1 MVALFSLKINLMKKL
16 RWQLLIIFLTGLVVG
31 ILLINEKPEAS
42 SSVDVPEP
50 QQGGV
55 YSEALVGKFQR
66 LNPVL
71 DYYNSAD
78 RELNRLLFSRMITFE
93 ERGIPK
99 LELVETYGISQDGTI
114 YNITLRPDVKWHDGK
129 ALTTNDILFT
139 INMIRDGEGVVPDDI
154 RSFWTEVD
162 VKTLSET
169 TIQFRL
175 QEPFAPFLDYLSFG
189 ILPEHLLGDLS
200 FEQMI
205 DSGFNLQPVGSGPY
219 SFEGLITE
227 NNQIKGV
234 ILRANQNYFEE
245 PPLIEQMVFRYYDNS
260 SDALKA
266 FQDGLVLGIS
276 KVDPT
281 ILREVLTN
289 PDLALYTAREPRLTL
304 IFFNLKNQEVP
315 FFQDVNIRKAL
326 LSGLNRQKMVDKI
339 FNSQAIIADGP
350 ILPGTWAY
358 YDGIKSVE
366 FDPTIATQLIKDA
379 GYVLGGENSTI
390 RTKDGV
396 EFRFELLYPDDDTH
410 RQMAEMIQ
418 QNWEALG
425 TSVNIRGL
433 SYSELIN
440 SYLNP
445 RSYQAALIDLDL
457 SWTPDPDPYPFWDQ
471 VQATGGQNYSQWD
484 NFVASDYLEQ
494 SRITTNLIDRSLF
507 YRNFQVVFEEE
518 LPALPILYPVYNF
531 AISTQIRGVSVGPMF
546 DTSDRFLT
554 VKNWFITGPRPEN
567 ITTPSLENSSG
578 GG

>member
-1 MVALFSLKINLMKKL
+1 MKKL

-276 KVDPT
+276 KVEPT

-425 TSVNIRGL
+425 TSVNIRGV

-518 LPALPILYPVYNF
+518 LPALPLLYPVYNF

>member
-1 MVALFSLKINLMKKL
+1 MKKL

-31 ILLINEKPEAS
+31 ILLINEKPDAS
-42 SSVDVPEP
+42 STVDVPEP

-55 YSEALVGKFQR
+55 YTEALVGKFQR

-71 DYYNSAD
+71 DYYNAVD
-78 RELNRLLFSRMITFE
+78 RELNRLIFSRMITFE

-129 ALTTNDILFT
+129 QLTTNDILFT

-175 QEPFAPFLDYLSFG
+175 EEPFAPFLDYLSFG
-189 ILPEHLLGDLS
+189 ILPEHLLGNLS

-219 SFEGLITE
+219 AFEGLITE

-234 ILRANQNYFEE
+234 ILRANQEYFED

-266 FQDGLVLGIS
+266 FQDGMVLGIN
-276 KVDPT
+276 KVDSS
-281 ILREVLTN
+281 ILGEVLID

-315 FFQDVNIRKAL
+315 FFQDINVRKAL
-326 LSGLNRQKMVDKI
+326 LSALNRQKMVDKI

-366 FDPTIATQLIKDA
+366 FDQNMATQLIKDA
-379 GYVLGGENSTI
+379 GYVLGGENTTI
-390 RTKDGV
+390 RAKDGV
-396 EFRFELLYPDDDTH
+396 EFRFELLYPDDETH
-410 RQMAEMIQ
+410 RQIAEMIQ
-418 QNWEALG
+418 QNWEALNIA
-425 TSVNIRGL
+425 VNIRGV
-433 SYSELIN
+433 SYSELID

-494 SRITTNLIDRSLF
+494 ARITTNLIDRSLF
-507 YRNFQVVFEEE
+507 YRNFQVIFEEE
-518 LPALPILYPVYNF
+518 LPALPLFYPVYNF
-531 AISTQIRGVSVGPMF
+531 AISTQIQGVTVGPMF
-546 DTSDRFLT
+546 DTSDRFQT
-554 VKNWFITGPRPEN
+554 VKNWYIIGPKPET
-567 ITTPSLENSSG
+567 ITTPSLESSSG
-578 GG
+578 DE

>member
-1 MVALFSLKINLMKKL
+1 MKKL

-31 ILLINEKPEAS
+31 ILLINEKPDAS

-129 ALTTNDILFT
+129 PLTTNDILFT

-154 RSFWTEVD
+154 RSFWIEVD

-175 QEPFAPFLDYLSFG
+175 EEPFAPFLDYLSFG
-189 ILPEHLLGDLS
+189 ILPEHLLSDLS

-205 DSGFNLQPVGSGPY
+205 SSGFNLQPIGSGPY
-219 SFEGLITE
+219 AFEGLITE
-227 NNQIKGV
+227 NNQIEGV
-234 ILRANQNYFEE
+234 ILRANQDYFEE
-245 PPLIEQMVFRYYDNS
+245 PPLIEQMVFRYYENS

-266 FQDGLVLGIS
+266 FQDGMVQGIS
-276 KVDPT
+276 KVDPS
-281 ILREVLTN
+281 ILGEVLID

-350 ILPGTWAY
+350 ILPGTWAF
-358 YDGIKSVE
+358 YDGIKSVA
-366 FDPTIATQLIKDA
+366 FDPNMATQLIKDA
-379 GYVLGGENSTI
+379 GYVLGGENSTV
-390 RTKDGV
+390 RAKDGV
-396 EFRFELLYPDDDTH
+396 EFRFELLYPDDETH
-410 RQMAEMIQ
+410 RQMAELIQ
-418 QNWEALG
+418 QNWEALSI
-425 TSVNIRGL
+425 SVNIRGV

-494 SRITTNLIDRSLF
+494 ARITTNLIDRSLF
-507 YRNFQVVFEEE
+507 YRNFQVVFEED
-518 LPALPILYPVYNF
+518 LPALPLFYPVYNF
-531 AISTQIRGVSVGPMF
+531 AISTQVQGVTVGPMF

-554 VKNWFITGPRPEN
+554 VKNWYIIGPRPET
-567 ITTPSLENSSG
+567 ITTPSIENSSG
-578 GG
+578 DE

>member
-1 MVALFSLKINLMKKL
+1 MKKL

-31 ILLINEKPEAS
+31 ILLINEKPDTSA
-42 SSVDVPEP
+42 SVDVPEP

-71 DYYNSAD
+71 DYYNAAD

-129 ALTTNDILFT
+129 PLTTNDILFT
-139 INMIRDGEGVVPDDI
+139 INMIRDGEGVVPEDI
-154 RSFWTEVD
+154 RAFWTEVD
-162 VKTLSET
+162 VKTLSDT

-175 QEPFAPFLDYLSFG
+175 EEPFAPFLDYLSFG
-189 ILPEHLLGDLS
+189 ILPEHLLGTLS

-219 SFEGLITE
+219 AFEGLITE

-234 ILRANQNYFEE
+234 VLRANQDYFDE
-245 PPLIEQMVFRYYDNS
+245 PPLIEQMVFQYYDNS
-260 SDALKA
+260 SEALKA

-276 KVDPT
+276 KVEAS
-281 ILREVLTN
+281 ILGEVLID

-304 IFFNLKNQEVP
+304 VFFNLKNQEVP
-315 FFQDVNIRKAL
+315 FFQDINVRKAL

-358 YDGIKSVE
+358 YDGIKSVAY
-366 FDPTIATQLIKDA
+366 DPNLATQLIKDA
-379 GYVLGGENSTI
+379 GYVLGGENSTV
-390 RTKDGV
+390 RAKDGM
-396 EFRFELLYPDDDTH
+396 EFRFELLYPDDETH
-410 RQMAEMIQ
+410 RQIAEMIQ
-418 QNWEALG
+418 QNWESLSIA
-425 TSVNIRGL
+425 VNIRGV

-494 SRITTNLIDRSLF
+494 ARITTNLIDRSLF

-518 LPALPILYPVYNF
+518 LPALPLYYPVYNF
-531 AISTQIRGVSVGPMF
+531 AISKQIQGVTVGPMF
-546 DTSDRFLT
+546 DSSDRFLT
-554 VKNWFITGPRPEN
+554 VKNWYIIGPRPEN
-567 ITTPSLENSSG
+567 LTTPSLENSNG
-578 GG
+578 DE

>member
-1 MVALFSLKINLMKKL
+1 MKKL

-31 ILLINEKPEAS
+31 ILLINEKPDAS

-50 QQGGV
+50 QKGGV

-71 DYYNSAD
+71 DYYNTAD

-129 ALTTNDILFT
+129 PLTTNDILFT

-175 QEPFAPFLDYLSFG
+175 EEPFAPFLDYLSFG
-189 ILPEHLLGDLS
+189 ILPEHLLGNLS

-219 SFEGLITE
+219 AFEGLITE
-227 NNQIKGV
+227 NNQINGV
-234 ILRANQNYFEE
+234 ILRANQDYFEG
-245 PPLIEQMVFRYYDNS
+245 PPLIEQMVFRYFDNS
-260 SDALKA
+260 LDALKA
-266 FQDGLVLGIS
+266 FQDRMVLGIS
-276 KVDPT
+276 KVDLA
-281 ILREVLTN
+281 ILGEVLID
-289 PDLALYTAREPRLTL
+289 PELALYTAREPRLTL

-315 FFQDVNIRKAL
+315 FFQDVTIRKAL

-339 FNSQAIIADGP
+339 FTSQAIIADGP
-350 ILPGTWAY
+350 ILPGSWAF

-366 FDPTIATQLIKDA
+366 FDPNIATQLIKDA
-379 GYVLGGENSTI
+379 GYVLGGENSTV
-390 RTKDGV
+390 RAKDGV
-396 EFRFELLYPDDDTH
+396 EFRFELLYPDDETH

-418 QNWEALG
+418 QNWEALNI
-425 TSVNIRGL
+425 SVNIRGVP
-433 SYSELIN
+433 YSELIN
-440 SYLNP
+440 AYLNP

-494 SRITTNLIDRSLF
+494 ARITTNLIDRSLF

-518 LPALPILYPVYNF
+518 LPALPLFYPVYNF
-531 AISTQIRGVSVGPMF
+531 AISKQIQGVSVGPMF

-554 VKNWFITGPRPEN
+554 VKNWYNIGPRPET
-567 ITTPSLENSSG
+567 ITTPSLESSSG
-578 GG
+578 DE

>member
-1 MVALFSLKINLMKKL
+1 MKKL

-31 ILLINEKPEAS
+31 ILLINEKPDAS
-42 SSVDVPEP
+42 SSVIVPEP

-55 YSEALVGKFQR
+55 YTEALIGKFQR

-78 RELNRLLFSRMITFE
+78 REINRLLFSRMITFE

-129 ALTTNDILFT
+129 PLTTNDILFT
-139 INMIRDGEGVVPDDI
+139 INMFKDGEGVVPEDI
-154 RSFWTEVD
+154 RSFWTAID

-175 QEPFAPFLDYLSFG
+175 EEPFAPFLDYLSFG

-200 FEQMI
+200 FDQMI
-205 DSGFNLQPVGSGPY
+205 NSGFNLQPVGSGPY
-219 SFEGLITE
+219 EFEGLITE
-227 NNQIKGV
+227 DNQIKGI
-234 ILRANQNYFEE
+234 ILKSNEDYFEK
-245 PPLIEQMVFRYYDNS
+245 PPLIEQMVFRYYENS
-260 SDALKA
+260 ADALKA

-276 KVDPT
+276 KVNSS
-281 ILREVLTN
+281 ILEDVLVD
-289 PDLALYTAREPRLTL
+289 PDLSLFTAREPRLTL

-315 FFQDVNIRKAL
+315 FFQDINIRKAL
-326 LSGLNRQKMVDKI
+326 FSGLNRQKMIDKI
-339 FNSQAIIADGP
+339 FSSQAIIADGP

-358 YDGIKSVE
+358 YDGIKPVE
-366 FDPTIATQLIKDA
+366 FDPNLAIQFIKEA

-390 RTKDGV
+390 RAKDGV
-396 EFRFELLYPDDDTH
+396 EFRFELLYPDDEVH
-410 RQMAEMIQ
+410 RQIAELIQ
-418 QNWEALG
+418 QNWEALDI
-425 TSVNIRGL
+425 SVNIRGV

-494 SRITTNLIDRSLF
+494 ARVTTNLIDRSLF

-518 LPALPILYPVYNF
+518 LPALPLFYPVYNF
-531 AISTQIRGVSVGPMF
+531 ALSTQIQGVTVGPLF
-546 DTSDRFLT
+546 DTSDRFIS
-554 VKNWFITGPRPEN
+554 VKDWYLLGPKPGN
-567 ITTPSLENSSG
+567 IATPSLESSQEDE
-578 GG
+578 

>member
-1 MVALFSLKINLMKKL
+1 MVALFSLKTNLMKKL

-31 ILLINEKPEAS
+31 ILLINEKPDAS
-42 SSVDVPEP
+42 SPVDVPEP

-55 YSEALVGKFQR
+55 YTEALVGRFQR

-71 DYYNSAD
+71 DYYNAAD
-78 RELNRLLFSRMITFE
+78 RELNRLIFSRMITFE

-114 YNITLRPDVKWHDGK
+114 YNITLHPDVKWHDGK
-129 ALTTNDILFT
+129 PLTTNDILFT
-139 INMIRDGEGVVPDDI
+139 INMIRGGEGVVPDDI

-175 QEPFAPFLDYLSFG
+175 EEPFAPFLDYLSFG
-189 ILPEHLLGDLS
+189 ILPEHLLGNLS
-200 FEQMI
+200 FDQMI

-219 SFEGLITE
+219 AFEGLITE

-234 ILRANQNYFEE
+234 ILRANQEYFEG
-245 PPLIEQMVFRYYDNS
+245 PPLIEQMVFRYFDDS
-260 SDALKA
+260 TEALKA
-266 FQDGLVLGIS
+266 FQDGMVLGIN
-276 KVDPT
+276 KVDSS
-281 ILREVLTN
+281 ILGEVLID

-304 IFFNLKNQEVP
+304 IFLNLKNQEVP
-315 FFQDVNIRKAL
+315 FFQDVNVRKAL
-326 LSGLNRQKMVDKI
+326 LSALNRQKMVDKI
-339 FNSQAIIADGP
+339 FDSQAIIADGP

-358 YDGIKSVE
+358 YDGIKSVD
-366 FDPTIATQLIKDA
+366 FDPNMATQLIKDA

-390 RTKDGV
+390 RAKEEV
-396 EFRFELLYPDDDTH
+396 EFRFELLYPDNDTH
-410 RQMAEMIQ
+410 RQLAEMIQ
-418 QNWEALG
+418 QNWEALNI
-425 TSVNIRGL
+425 SVNIRGVT
-433 SYSELIN
+433 YSELIN

-494 SRITTNLIDRSLF
+494 ARITTNLIDRSLF
-507 YRNFQVVFEEE
+507 YRNFQVIFEEE
-518 LPALPILYPVYNF
+518 LPALPLFYPVYNF
-531 AISTQIRGVSVGPMF
+531 AISTQIQGVTVGPMF
-546 DTSDRFLT
+546 DTSDRFQT
-554 VKNWFITGPRPEN
+554 VKNWYIIGPKPET
-567 ITTPSLENSSG
+567 ITTPSLESSNG
-578 GG
+578 EE

>member
-1 MVALFSLKINLMKKL
+1 
-16 RWQLLIIFLTGLVVG
+16 
-31 ILLINEKPEAS
+31 
-42 SSVDVPEP
+42 
-50 QQGGV
+50 
-55 YSEALVGKFQR
+55 
-66 LNPVL
+66 
-71 DYYNSAD
+71 
-78 RELNRLLFSRMITFE
+78 MITFE

-129 ALTTNDILFT
+129 TLTTNDILFT

-175 QEPFAPFLDYLSFG
+175 EEPFAPFLDYLSFG
-189 ILPEHLLGDLS
+189 ILPEHLLGNLS

-219 SFEGLITE
+219 AFEGLITE

-234 ILRANQNYFEE
+234 ILRANQEYFED

-266 FQDGLVLGIS
+266 FQDGMVLGIN
-276 KVDPT
+276 KVDSS
-281 ILREVLTN
+281 ILGEVLID

-315 FFQDVNIRKAL
+315 FFQDINVRKAL
-326 LSGLNRQKMVDKI
+326 LSALNRQKMVDKI
-339 FNSQAIIADGP
+339 FNSQAVIADGP

-366 FDPTIATQLIKDA
+366 FDQNMATQLIKDA
-379 GYVLGGENSTI
+379 GYVLGGDNTTI
-390 RTKDGV
+390 RAKDGV
-396 EFRFELLYPDDDTH
+396 EFRFELLYPDDETH
-410 RQMAEMIQ
+410 RQIAEMIQ
-418 QNWEALG
+418 QNWEALNIA
-425 TSVNIRGL
+425 VNIRGV
-433 SYSELIN
+433 SYSELID

-494 SRITTNLIDRSLF
+494 ARITTNLIDRSLF
-507 YRNFQVVFEEE
+507 YRNFQVIFEEE
-518 LPALPILYPVYNF
+518 LPALPLFYPVYNF
-531 AISTQIRGVSVGPMF
+531 AISTQIQGVTVGPMF
-546 DTSDRFLT
+546 DTSDRFQT
-554 VKNWFITGPRPEN
+554 VKNWYIIGPKPET
-567 ITTPSLENSSG
+567 ITTPSLESSSG
-578 GG
+578 DE

>member
-1 MVALFSLKINLMKKL
+1 MVALFSLTTNLMKKL

-31 ILLINEKPEAS
+31 ILLINEKPDAS
-42 SSVDVPEP
+42 STVDVPEP

-55 YSEALVGKFQR
+55 YTEALVGKFQR

-71 DYYNSAD
+71 DYYNAAD

-129 ALTTNDILFT
+129 TLTTNDILFT

-175 QEPFAPFLDYLSFG
+175 EEPFAPFLDYLSFG
-189 ILPEHLLGDLS
+189 ILPEHLLGNLS

-205 DSGFNLQPVGSGPY
+205 DSGFNFQPVGSGPY
-219 SFEGLITE
+219 AFDALITE

-234 ILRANQNYFEE
+234 ILRSNKDYFEN

-276 KVDPT
+276 KVDSS
-281 ILREVLTN
+281 ILGETLIDPN
-289 PDLALYTAREPRLTL
+289 LALYTAREPRLTL

-315 FFQDVNIRKAL
+315 FFQDVNVRKAL

-358 YDGIKSVE
+358 YDGIKSVAY
-366 FDPTIATQLIKDA
+366 DPNLATQLIKDA
-379 GYVLGGENSTI
+379 GYVLGGENTTI
-390 RTKDGV
+390 RAKEGV
-396 EFRFELLYPDDDTH
+396 EFRFELLYPDNETH
-410 RQMAEMIQ
+410 RQLAEMIQ
-418 QNWEALG
+418 QNWEALNI
-425 TSVNIRGL
+425 SVNIRGV

-440 SYLNP
+440 SHLNP
-445 RSYQAALIDLDL
+445 RSYQAVLVDLDL

-494 SRITTNLIDRSLF
+494 ARITTNLIDRSLF

-518 LPALPILYPVYNF
+518 LPALPLFYPVYNF
-531 AISTQIRGVSVGPMF
+531 AISKQVQGVTVGPLF
-546 DTSDRFLT
+546 DTSDRFQT
-554 VKNWFITGPRPEN
+554 VKNWYIIGPKPET
-567 ITTPSLENSSG
+567 ITTPSLESSSG
-578 GG
+578 EE

>member
-1 MVALFSLKINLMKKL
+1 MKKL

-31 ILLINEKPEAS
+31 ILLINEKPDAS
-42 SSVDVPEP
+42 SSVIVPEP

-55 YSEALVGKFQR
+55 YTEALIGKFQR

-78 RELNRLLFSRMITFE
+78 REINRLLFSRMITFE

-129 ALTTNDILFT
+129 PLTTNDILFT
-139 INMIRDGEGVVPDDI
+139 INMFKDGEGVVPEDI
-154 RSFWTEVD
+154 RSFWTAID

-175 QEPFAPFLDYLSFG
+175 EEPFAPFLDYLSFG

-200 FEQMI
+200 FDQMI
-205 DSGFNLQPVGSGPY
+205 NSGFNLQPVGSGPY
-219 SFEGLITE
+219 EFEGLITE
-227 NNQIKGV
+227 DNQIKGI
-234 ILRANQNYFEE
+234 ILKSNEDYFEK
-245 PPLIEQMVFRYYDNS
+245 PPLIEQMVFRYYENS
-260 SDALKA
+260 ADALKA

-276 KVDPT
+276 KVDSS
-281 ILREVLTN
+281 ILEDVLVD
-289 PDLALYTAREPRLTL
+289 PDLSLFTAREPRLTL

-315 FFQDVNIRKAL
+315 FFQDINIRKAL
-326 LSGLNRQKMVDKI
+326 FSGLNRQKMIDKI
-339 FNSQAIIADGP
+339 FSSQAIIADGP

-358 YDGIKSVE
+358 YDGIKPVE
-366 FDPTIATQLIKDA
+366 FDPNLAIQFIKEA

-390 RTKDGV
+390 RAKDGV
-396 EFRFELLYPDDDTH
+396 EFRFELLYPDDEVH
-410 RQMAEMIQ
+410 RQIAELIQ
-418 QNWEALG
+418 QNWEALDI
-425 TSVNIRGL
+425 SVNIRGV

-494 SRITTNLIDRSLF
+494 ARVTTNLIDRSLF

-518 LPALPILYPVYNF
+518 LPALPLFYPVYNF
-531 AISTQIRGVSVGPMF
+531 ALSTQIQGVTVGPLF
-546 DTSDRFLT
+546 DTSDRFIS
-554 VKNWFITGPRPEN
+554 VKDWYLLGPKPGN
-567 ITTPSLENSSG
+567 IATPSLESSQEDE
-578 GG
+578 

>member
-1 MVALFSLKINLMKKL
+1 MKKL

-31 ILLINEKPEAS
+31 ILLINEKPDAS
-42 SSVDVPEP
+42 SPVDVPEP

-55 YSEALVGKFQR
+55 YTEALVGRFQR

-71 DYYNSAD
+71 DYYNAAD
-78 RELNRLLFSRMITFE
+78 RELNRLIFSRMISFE

-114 YNITLRPDVKWHDGK
+114 YNITLRQDVKWHDGK
-129 ALTTNDILFT
+129 PLTTNDILFT

-175 QEPFAPFLDYLSFG
+175 EEPFAPFLDYLSFG
-189 ILPEHLLGDLS
+189 ILPEHLLGNLS
-200 FEQMI
+200 FDQMI

-219 SFEGLITE
+219 AFEGLITE

-234 ILRANQNYFEE
+234 ILRANQEYFEG
-245 PPLIEQMVFRYYDNS
+245 PPLIEQMVFRYFDNS
-260 SDALKA
+260 LEALKA
-266 FQDGLVLGIS
+266 FQDGMVLGIN
-276 KVDPT
+276 KVGSS
-281 ILREVLTN
+281 ILGEVLID

-304 IFFNLKNQEVP
+304 IFLNLKNQEVP
-315 FFQDVNIRKAL
+315 FFQDVNVRKAL
-326 LSGLNRQKMVDKI
+326 LSALNRQKMVDKI
-339 FNSQAIIADGP
+339 FDSQAIIADGP

-358 YDGIKSVE
+358 YDGIKSVD
-366 FDPTIATQLIKDA
+366 FDPNMATQLIKDA

-390 RTKDGV
+390 RAKDEL
-396 EFRFELLYPDDDTH
+396 EFRFELLYPDNETH
-410 RQMAEMIQ
+410 RQLAEMIQ
-418 QNWEALG
+418 QNWEALNI
-425 TSVNIRGL
+425 SVNIRGVT
-433 SYSELIN
+433 YSELIN

-445 RSYQAALIDLDL
+445 RSYQAVLIDLDL

-494 SRITTNLIDRSLF
+494 ARITTNLIDRSLF
-507 YRNFQVVFEEE
+507 YRNFQVIFEEE
-518 LPALPILYPVYNF
+518 LPALPLFYPVYNF
-531 AISTQIRGVSVGPMF
+531 AISRQIQGVTVGPMF
-546 DTSDRFLT
+546 DTSDRFQT
-554 VKNWFITGPRPEN
+554 VTDWYIVGPKLET
-567 ITTPSLENSSG
+567 ITTPSQERSTG
-578 GG
+578 DE

>member
-1 MVALFSLKINLMKKL
+1 MMVALFSLKINLMKKL

-31 ILLINEKPEAS
+31 ILLINEKPDPS
-42 SSVDVPEP
+42 SSVVAPEP

-55 YSEALVGKFQR
+55 YSEALIGNFQR

-78 RELNRLLFSRMITFE
+78 RELNRLIFSRMITFE

-129 ALTTNDILFT
+129 PLTTSDILFT

-154 RSFWTEVD
+154 RAFWTAID
-162 VKTLSET
+162 VKSLSDT

-175 QEPFAPFLDYLSFG
+175 EEPFAPFLDYLSFG

-200 FEQMI
+200 FDQMV

-219 SFEGLITE
+219 KFEGLITE

-234 ILRANQNYFEE
+234 ILRANQDYFEK
-245 PPLIEQMVFRYYDNS
+245 PPLMDQMVFRYYDNS
-260 SDALKA
+260 TDALKA

-276 KVDPT
+276 KVDSS
-281 ILREVLTN
+281 ILGEVLTN
-289 PDLALYTAREPRLTL
+289 PDLSLYTAREPRLTL
-304 IFFNLKNQEVP
+304 IFLNLKNQEVP

-326 LSGLNRQKMVDKI
+326 LSGLNRQKMIDKV
-339 FNSQAIIADGP
+339 FFSQAIIADGP

-358 YDGIKSVE
+358 YDGIKPVE
-366 FDPTIATQLIKDA
+366 FDANTATQLIKDA
-379 GYVLGGENSTI
+379 GYVLGGENSTV
-390 RTKDGV
+390 RAKDGL
-396 EFRFELLYPDDDTH
+396 EFRFELLYPDDNTH
-410 RQMAEMIQ
+410 RQLAEMIQ

-425 TSVNIRGL
+425 TSVNIRGV
-433 SYSELIN
+433 SYTELID

-445 RSYQAALIDLDL
+445 RTYQAALIDLDL

-494 SRITTNLIDRSLF
+494 ARITTNLIDRSLF
-507 YRNFQVVFEEE
+507 YRNFQVVFEED
-518 LPALPILYPVYNF
+518 LPALPLFYPVYNF
-531 AISTQIRGVSVGPMF
+531 SLSTQVQGVTVGPLF

-554 VKNWFITGPRPEN
+554 VKNWYILGPKPGN
-567 ITTPSLENSSG
+567 ITTPSPESTSG
-578 GG
+578 E

>member
-1 MVALFSLKINLMKKL
+1 MKKL

-31 ILLINEKPEAS
+31 ILLINEKPDAS
-42 SSVDVPEP
+42 TSVDVPEP

-71 DYYNSAD
+71 DYYNAAD

-129 ALTTNDILFT
+129 TLTTNDILFT

-175 QEPFAPFLDYLSFG
+175 EEPFAPFLDYLSFG
-189 ILPEHLLGDLS
+189 ILPEHVLGNLNFD
-200 FEQMI
+200 QMI
-205 DSGFNLQPVGSGPY
+205 DSEFNLQPIGSGPY
-219 SFEGLITE
+219 AFEGLITE

-234 ILRANQNYFEE
+234 ILRSNKDYFEN

-276 KVDPT
+276 KVDSS
-281 ILREVLTN
+281 ILQETLID

-315 FFQDVNIRKAL
+315 FFQDVNVRKAL

-358 YDGIKSVE
+358 YDGIKSVQY
-366 FDPTIATQLIKDA
+366 DQNLATQLIKDA
-379 GYVLGGENSTI
+379 GYVLGGENTTI
-390 RTKDGV
+390 RAKDGV
-396 EFRFELLYPDDDTH
+396 EFRFELLYPDNETH
-410 RQMAEMIQ
+410 RQLAEMIQ
-418 QNWEALG
+418 QNWEALSI
-425 TSVNIRGL
+425 SVNIRGV

-445 RSYQAALIDLDL
+445 RSYQAALVDLDL

-494 SRITTNLIDRSLF
+494 ARITTNLIDRSLF

-518 LPALPILYPVYNF
+518 LPALPLFYPVYNF
-531 AISTQIRGVSVGPMF
+531 SMSKQIQGVTVGPLF

-554 VKNWFITGPRPEN
+554 VKNWYIIGPRPEN
-567 ITTPSLENSSG
+567 ITTPSLESSSG
-578 GG
+578 DE

>member
-1 MVALFSLKINLMKKL
+1 MKKL

-31 ILLINEKPEAS
+31 ILLINEKPDTS
-42 SSVDVPEP
+42 TSVDVPEP

-71 DYYNSAD
+71 DYYNAAD
-78 RELNRLLFSRMITFE
+78 RELNRLIFSRMITFE

-129 ALTTNDILFT
+129 QLTTNDILFT

-175 QEPFAPFLDYLSFG
+175 EEPFAPFLDYLSFG
-189 ILPEHLLGDLS
+189 ILPEHILGNLNFD
-200 FEQMI
+200 QMI
-205 DSGFNLQPVGSGPY
+205 DSDFNLQPIGSGPFA
-219 SFEGLITE
+219 FEGLITE

-234 ILRANQNYFEE
+234 ILRSNKDYFES
-245 PPLIEQMVFRYYDNS
+245 PPLIEQMVFRYYDSS

-276 KVDPT
+276 KVDSS
-281 ILREVLTN
+281 ILRETLID
-289 PDLALYTAREPRLTL
+289 PDLSLYSAREPRLTL

-315 FFQDVNIRKAL
+315 FFQDVNVRKAL

-358 YDGIKSVE
+358 YDGIKTVAY
-366 FDPTIATQLIKDA
+366 DQNLATQLIKDA
-379 GYVLGGENSTI
+379 GYVLGGENTTI
-390 RTKDGV
+390 RAKDGV
-396 EFRFELLYPDDDTH
+396 EFRFELLYPENETH
-410 RQMAEMIQ
+410 RQLAEMIQ
-418 QNWEALG
+418 QNWEALNI
-425 TSVNIRGL
+425 SVNIRGV

-445 RSYQAALIDLDL
+445 RSYQAALVDLDL

-494 SRITTNLIDRSLF
+494 ARITTNLIDRSLF

-518 LPALPILYPVYNF
+518 LPALPLFYPVYNF
-531 AISTQIRGVSVGPMF
+531 AISKQIQGVTIGPLF
-546 DTSDRFLT
+546 DSSDRFQT
-554 VKNWFITGPRPEN
+554 VKNWYIIGPRPETF
-567 ITTPSLENSSG
+567 TTPSLESSSG
-578 GG
+578 DE

>member
-1 MVALFSLKINLMKKL
+1 MKKL

-31 ILLINEKPEAS
+31 ILLINEKPDPIT
-42 SSVDVPEP
+42 SVSVPEP
-50 QQGGV
+50 QEGGV

-78 RELNRLLFSRMITFE
+78 RELNKLIFSRMISFE

-114 YNITLRPDVKWHDGK
+114 YNITLRPNVEWHDGRP
-129 ALTTNDILFT
+129 LTTNDILFT

-154 RSFWTEVD
+154 RAFWLEVD
-162 VKTLSET
+162 VKALSDT

-175 QEPFAPFLDYLSFG
+175 EEPFAPFLDYLSFG
-189 ILPEHLLGDLS
+189 ILPEHLLGNLS

-205 DSGFNLQPVGSGPY
+205 DSPYNLRPVGSGPY
-219 SFEGLITE
+219 AFEGLITE
-227 NNQIKGV
+227 NDTIEGV
-234 ILRANQNYFEE
+234 VLRANENYFAG
-245 PPLIEQMVFRYYDNS
+245 PPLIEQMVFKYYDNTT
-260 SDALKA
+260 DAYKA

-276 KVDPT
+276 KVDSA
-281 ILREVLTN
+281 ILNDVLVDPN
-289 PDLALYTAREPRLTL
+289 LALYTAREPRLTL
-304 IFFNLKNQEVP
+304 IFLNLKNPEVP
-315 FFQDVNIRKAL
+315 FFEDTNIRKAL
-326 LSGLNRQKMVDKI
+326 LTGLNRQKMIDDL

-358 YDGIKSVE
+358 YDGIPSIE
-366 FDPTIATQLIKDA
+366 FDQNIATQLIKDA
-379 GYVLGGENSTI
+379 GYVLGGENSTV
-390 RTKDGV
+390 RAKDGI
-396 EFRFELLYPDDDTH
+396 ELRFELLYPDGETY

-418 QNWEALG
+418 KNWEELGAL
-425 TSVNIRGL
+425 VNIRAVT
-433 SYSELIN
+433 YSELIE

-494 SRITTNLIDRSLF
+494 ARITTDLIERSLF
-507 YRNFQVVFEEE
+507 YRNFQVVFGEE
-518 LPALPILYPVYNF
+518 LPALPLFYPVYSF
-531 AISTQIRGVSVGPMF
+531 AVSNQVQGVTVGPLF
-546 DTSDRFLT
+546 DTSDRFMT
-554 VKNWFITGPRPEN
+554 VENWYLIGPKPEVV
-567 ITTPSLENSSG
+567 TTPSPQTDAGEN
-578 GG
+578 

>member
-1 MVALFSLKINLMKKL
+1 MKKL

-31 ILLINEKPEAS
+31 ILLINEKPDTS
-42 SSVDVPEP
+42 SPVVVPEP

-66 LNPVL
+66 LNPIL
-71 DYYNSAD
+71 DYYNPAD
-78 RELNRLLFSRMITFE
+78 RELNRLLYSRMITFE

-129 ALTTNDILFT
+129 PLTTDDILFT
-139 INMIRDGEGVVPDDI
+139 INMIRDGDGVVPDDI
-154 RSFWTEVD
+154 RSFWTAID

-175 QEPFAPFLDYLSFG
+175 EEPFAPFLDYLSFG
-189 ILPEHLLGDLS
+189 ILPEHLLGNLS

-205 DSGFNLQPVGSGPY
+205 DSSFNLQPVGSGPY
-219 SFEGLITE
+219 KFEGLITE

-234 ILRANQNYFEE
+234 VLKVNQDYFEK
-245 PPLIEQMVFRYYDNS
+245 PPLIDQMVFRYYDTS

-276 KVDPT
+276 KVDSS
-281 ILREVLTN
+281 ILGDVLVN
-289 PDLALYTAREPRLTL
+289 PDLSLYTAREPRLTL
-304 IFFNLKNQEVP
+304 IFLNHKNLEVP
-315 FFQDVNIRKAL
+315 FFQDVNVRKAL
-326 LSGLNRQKMVDKI
+326 LSGLNRQKMIDKV
-339 FNSQAIIADGP
+339 FFSQAIIADGP

-358 YDGIKSVE
+358 YEGIQPVA
-366 FDPTIATQLIKDA
+366 FDSNLATQLIKDA
-379 GYVLGGENSTI
+379 GYVLGGENSTV
-390 RTKDGV
+390 RVKDGV
-396 EFRFELLYPDDDTH
+396 EFRFELLYPDDDVH
-410 RQMAEMIQ
+410 RQLAEMIQ

-425 TSVNIRGL
+425 ISVNIRGVA
-433 SYSELIN
+433 YSELIN

-457 SWTPDPDPYPFWDQ
+457 SLTPDPDPYPFWDQ

-494 SRITTNLIDRSLF
+494 ARITTNLIDRSLF
-507 YRNFQVVFEEE
+507 YRNFQVVFEED
-518 LPALPILYPVYNF
+518 LPALPLFYPVYNF
-531 AISTQIRGVSVGPMF
+531 ALSSQIQGVTVGPLF

-554 VKNWFITGPRPEN
+554 VKNWYILGPKPGN
-567 ITTPSLENSSG
+567 ISTPSLESSNG
-578 GG
+578 DE

>member
-1 MVALFSLKINLMKKL
+1 MVALFSLKTKLMKKL

-31 ILLINEKPEAS
+31 ILLINEKPDAS
-42 SSVDVPEP
+42 STVDVPEP

-55 YSEALVGKFQR
+55 YTEALVGKFQR

-71 DYYNSAD
+71 DYYNAVD
-78 RELNRLLFSRMITFE
+78 RELNRLIFSRMITFE

-129 ALTTNDILFT
+129 QLTTNDILFT

-175 QEPFAPFLDYLSFG
+175 EEPFAPFLDYLSFG
-189 ILPEHLLGDLS
+189 ILPEHLLGNLS

-219 SFEGLITE
+219 AFEGLITE

-234 ILRANQNYFEE
+234 ILRANQEYFED

-266 FQDGLVLGIS
+266 FQDGMVLGIN
-276 KVDPT
+276 KVDSS
-281 ILREVLTN
+281 ILGEVLID

-315 FFQDVNIRKAL
+315 FFQDINVRKAL
-326 LSGLNRQKMVDKI
+326 LSALNRQKMVDKI

-366 FDPTIATQLIKDA
+366 FDQNMATQLIKDA
-379 GYVLGGENSTI
+379 GYVLGGENTTI
-390 RTKDGV
+390 RAKDGV
-396 EFRFELLYPDDDTH
+396 EFRFELLYPDDETH
-410 RQMAEMIQ
+410 RQIAEMIQ
-418 QNWEALG
+418 QNWEALNIA
-425 TSVNIRGL
+425 VNIRGV
-433 SYSELIN
+433 SYSELID

-494 SRITTNLIDRSLF
+494 ARITTNLIDRSLF
-507 YRNFQVVFEEE
+507 YRNFQVIFEEE
-518 LPALPILYPVYNF
+518 LPALPLFYPVYNF
-531 AISTQIRGVSVGPMF
+531 AISTQIQGVTVGPMF
-546 DTSDRFLT
+546 DTSDRFQT
-554 VKNWFITGPRPEN
+554 VKNWYIIGPKPET
-567 ITTPSLENSSG
+567 ITTPSLESSSG
-578 GG
+578 DE

>member
-1 MVALFSLKINLMKKL
+1 MVALFSLKTKLMKKL

-31 ILLINEKPEAS
+31 ILLINEKPDAS
-42 SSVDVPEP
+42 STVDVPEP

-55 YSEALVGKFQR
+55 YTEALVGKFQR

-71 DYYNSAD
+71 DYYNAAD
-78 RELNRLLFSRMITFE
+78 RELNRLIFSRMITFE

-129 ALTTNDILFT
+129 QLTTNDIMFT

-162 VKTLSET
+162 VKPLSET

-175 QEPFAPFLDYLSFG
+175 EEPFAPFLDYLSFG
-189 ILPEHLLGDLS
+189 ILPEHLLGNLS

-205 DSGFNLQPVGSGPY
+205 DNGFNLQPVGSGPY
-219 SFEGLITE
+219 AFEGLITE

-234 ILRANQNYFEE
+234 ILRANQDYFED
-245 PPLIEQMVFRYYDNS
+245 PPLIEQMVFHYYDSS

-266 FQDGLVLGIS
+266 FQDGMVLGIS
-276 KVDPT
+276 KVDSS
-281 ILREVLTN
+281 ILGKVLID

-315 FFQDVNIRKAL
+315 FFQDINVRKAL
-326 LSGLNRQKMVDKI
+326 LSALNRQKMVDKI

-366 FDPTIATQLIKDA
+366 FDQNMATQLIKDA
-379 GYVLGGENSTI
+379 GYVLGGENTTI
-390 RTKDGV
+390 RAKDGV
-396 EFRFELLYPDDDTH
+396 EFRFELLYPDDETH
-410 RQMAEMIQ
+410 RQIAEMIQ
-418 QNWEALG
+418 QNWEALNIA
-425 TSVNIRGL
+425 VNIRGV
-433 SYSELIN
+433 SYSELID

-494 SRITTNLIDRSLF
+494 ARITTNLIDRSLF
-507 YRNFQVVFEEE
+507 YRNFQVIFEEE
-518 LPALPILYPVYNF
+518 LPALPLFYPVYNF
-531 AISTQIRGVSVGPMF
+531 AISTQIQGVTVGPMF
-546 DTSDRFLT
+546 DTSDRFQT
-554 VKNWFITGPRPEN
+554 VKNWYIIGPKPET
-567 ITTPSLENSSG
+567 ITTPSLESSSG
-578 GG
+578 DE

>member
-1 MVALFSLKINLMKKL
+1 MKKL

-31 ILLINEKPEAS
+31 ILLINEKPDAS
-42 SSVDVPEP
+42 SSVEVPEP

-55 YSEALVGKFQR
+55 YTEALVGKFQR

-71 DYYNSAD
+71 DYYNAAD

-175 QEPFAPFLDYLSFG
+175 EEPFAPFLDYLSFG
-189 ILPEHLLGDLS
+189 ILPEHLLGNLS
-200 FEQMI
+200 FQQMI
-205 DSGFNLQPVGSGPY
+205 DSGFNLQPIGSGPY
-219 SFEGLITE
+219 AFEGLITE

-234 ILRANQNYFEE
+234 ILRANQEYYED
-245 PPLIEQMVFRYYDNS
+245 PPLIEQMVFRYYENS

-276 KVDPT
+276 KVESS
-281 ILREVLTN
+281 ILGDVLIN

-304 IFFNLKNQEVP
+304 ILFNLKNQEMP

-366 FDPTIATQLIKDA
+366 FDQNIATQLIKDA
-379 GYVLGGENSTI
+379 GYVLGGENTTI
-390 RTKDGV
+390 RAKDGV
-396 EFRFELLYPDDDTH
+396 EFRFELLYPDSETH
-410 RQMAEMIQ
+410 RQLAEMIQ
-418 QNWEALG
+418 QNWEALNI
-425 TSVNIRGL
+425 SVNIRGV

-494 SRITTNLIDRSLF
+494 ARITTNLIDRSLF

-518 LPALPILYPVYNF
+518 LPALPLFYPVYNF
-531 AISTQIRGVSVGPMF
+531 AISKQIQGVTVGPMF

-554 VKNWFITGPRPEN
+554 VKNWYIIGPRPET
-567 ITTPSLENSSG
+567 IATPSLESSSG
-578 GG
+578 DE

>member
-1 MVALFSLKINLMKKL
+1 MKKL

-31 ILLINEKPEAS
+31 ILLINEKPDAS

-50 QQGGV
+50 QKGGV

-71 DYYNSAD
+71 DYYNTAD

-129 ALTTNDILFT
+129 PLTTNDILFT

-175 QEPFAPFLDYLSFG
+175 EEPFAPFLDYLSFG
-189 ILPEHLLGDLS
+189 ILPEHLLGNLS

-219 SFEGLITE
+219 AFEGLITE
-227 NNQIKGV
+227 NNQINGV
-234 ILRANQNYFEE
+234 ILRANQDYFEG
-245 PPLIEQMVFRYYDNS
+245 PPLIEQMVFRYFDNS
-260 SDALKA
+260 LDALKA
-266 FQDGLVLGIS
+266 FQDRMVLGIS
-276 KVDPT
+276 KVDLA
-281 ILREVLTN
+281 ILGEVLID
-289 PDLALYTAREPRLTL
+289 PELALYTAREPRLTL

-315 FFQDVNIRKAL
+315 FFQDVTIRKAL
-326 LSGLNRQKMVDKI
+326 FSGLNRQKMVDKI
-339 FNSQAIIADGP
+339 FTSQAIIADGP
-350 ILPGTWAY
+350 ILPGSWAF

-366 FDPTIATQLIKDA
+366 FDPNIATQLIKDA
-379 GYVLGGENSTI
+379 GYVLGGENSTV
-390 RTKDGV
+390 RAKDGV
-396 EFRFELLYPDDDTH
+396 EFRFELLYPDDETH

-418 QNWEALG
+418 QNWEALNI
-425 TSVNIRGL
+425 SVNIRGVP
-433 SYSELIN
+433 YSELIN
-440 SYLNP
+440 AYLNP

-494 SRITTNLIDRSLF
+494 ARITTNLIDRSLF

-518 LPALPILYPVYNF
+518 LPALPLFYPVYNF
-531 AISTQIRGVSVGPMF
+531 AISKQIQGVSVGPMF

-554 VKNWFITGPRPEN
+554 VKNWYNIGPRPET
-567 ITTPSLENSSG
+567 ITTPSLESSSG
-578 GG
+578 DE

>member
-1 MVALFSLKINLMKKL
+1 MVALFSLKTNLMKKL

-31 ILLINEKPEAS
+31 ILLINEKPDAS
-42 SSVDVPEP
+42 TSVDVPEP

-71 DYYNSAD
+71 DYYNAAD

-129 ALTTNDILFT
+129 TLTTNDILFT

-175 QEPFAPFLDYLSFG
+175 EEPFAPFLDYLSFG
-189 ILPEHLLGDLS
+189 ILPEHVLGNLNFD
-200 FEQMI
+200 QMI
-205 DSGFNLQPVGSGPY
+205 DSEFNLQPIGSGPY
-219 SFEGLITE
+219 AFEGLITE

-234 ILRANQNYFEE
+234 ILRSNKDYFEN

-276 KVDPT
+276 KVDSS
-281 ILREVLTN
+281 ILQETLID

-315 FFQDVNIRKAL
+315 FFQDVNVRKAL

-358 YDGIKSVE
+358 YDGIKSVQY
-366 FDPTIATQLIKDA
+366 DQNLATQLIKDA
-379 GYVLGGENSTI
+379 GYVLGGENTTI
-390 RTKDGV
+390 RAKDGV
-396 EFRFELLYPDDDTH
+396 EFRFELLYPDNETH
-410 RQMAEMIQ
+410 RQLAEMIQ
-418 QNWEALG
+418 QNWEALSI
-425 TSVNIRGL
+425 SVNIRGV

-445 RSYQAALIDLDL
+445 RSYQAALVDLDL

-494 SRITTNLIDRSLF
+494 ARITTNLIDRSLF

-518 LPALPILYPVYNF
+518 LPALPLFYPVYNF
-531 AISTQIRGVSVGPMF
+531 SMSKQIQGVTVGPLF

-554 VKNWFITGPRPEN
+554 VKNWYIIGPRPEN
-567 ITTPSLENSSG
+567 ITTPSLESSSG
-578 GG
+578 DE

>member
-1 MVALFSLKINLMKKL
+1 MKKL

-31 ILLINEKPEAS
+31 ILLINEKPDTS
-42 SSVDVPEP
+42 VSVDVPEP

-71 DYYNSAD
+71 DYYNAAD

-129 ALTTNDILFT
+129 PLTTNDILFT
-139 INMIRDGEGVVPDDI
+139 INMIRDGEGVVPEDI

-175 QEPFAPFLDYLSFG
+175 EEPFAPFLDYLSFG
-189 ILPEHLLGDLS
+189 ILPEHLLGTLS

-219 SFEGLITE
+219 AFEGLITE

-234 ILRANQNYFEE
+234 VLRANQDYFDE
-245 PPLIEQMVFRYYDNS
+245 PPLIEQMVFQYYDNS
-260 SDALKA
+260 SEALKA

-276 KVDPT
+276 KVEAS
-281 ILREVLTN
+281 ILGEVLID

-304 IFFNLKNQEVP
+304 VFFNLKNQEVP
-315 FFQDVNIRKAL
+315 FFQDINVRKAL

-358 YDGIKSVE
+358 YDGIKSVAY
-366 FDPTIATQLIKDA
+366 DPNLATQLIKDA
-379 GYVLGGENSTI
+379 GYVLGGENSTV
-390 RTKDGV
+390 RAKDGV
-396 EFRFELLYPDDDTH
+396 EFRFELLYPDDETH
-410 RQMAEMIQ
+410 RQIAEMIQ
-418 QNWEALG
+418 QNWESLSIA
-425 TSVNIRGL
+425 VNIRGV

-494 SRITTNLIDRSLF
+494 ARITTNLIDRSLF

-518 LPALPILYPVYNF
+518 LPSLPLYYPVYNF
-531 AISTQIRGVSVGPMF
+531 AISKQIQGVTVGPMF
-546 DTSDRFLT
+546 DSSDRFLT
-554 VKNWFITGPRPEN
+554 VKNWYIIGPRPEN
-567 ITTPSLENSSG
+567 LTTPSLENSNG
-578 GG
+578 DE

>member
-1 MVALFSLKINLMKKL
+1 MKKL

-31 ILLINEKPEAS
+31 ILLINEKPDAS
-42 SSVDVPEP
+42 STVDVPEP

-55 YSEALVGKFQR
+55 YTEALVGKFQR

-71 DYYNSAD
+71 DYYNAVD
-78 RELNRLLFSRMITFE
+78 RELNRLIFSRMITFE

-129 ALTTNDILFT
+129 QLTTNDILFT

-175 QEPFAPFLDYLSFG
+175 EEPFAPFLDYLSFG
-189 ILPEHLLGDLS
+189 ILPEHLLGNLS

-219 SFEGLITE
+219 AFEGLITE

-234 ILRANQNYFEE
+234 ILRANQEYFED

-266 FQDGLVLGIS
+266 FQDGMVLGIN
-276 KVDPT
+276 KVDSS
-281 ILREVLTN
+281 ILGEVLID

-315 FFQDVNIRKAL
+315 FFQDINVRKAL
-326 LSGLNRQKMVDKI
+326 LSALNRQKMVDKI
-339 FNSQAIIADGP
+339 FYSQAIIADGP

-366 FDPTIATQLIKDA
+366 FDQNMATQLIKDA
-379 GYVLGGENSTI
+379 GYVLGGENTTI
-390 RTKDGV
+390 RAKDGV
-396 EFRFELLYPDDDTH
+396 EFRFELLYPDDETH
-410 RQMAEMIQ
+410 RQIAEMIQ
-418 QNWEALG
+418 QNWEALNIA
-425 TSVNIRGL
+425 VNIRGV
-433 SYSELIN
+433 SYSELID

-494 SRITTNLIDRSLF
+494 ARITTNLIDRSLF
-507 YRNFQVVFEEE
+507 YRNFQVIFEEE
-518 LPALPILYPVYNF
+518 LPALPLFYPVYNF
-531 AISTQIRGVSVGPMF
+531 AISTQIQGVTVGPMF
-546 DTSDRFLT
+546 DTSDRFQT
-554 VKNWFITGPRPEN
+554 VKNWYIIGPKPET
-567 ITTPSLENSSG
+567 ITTPSLESSSG
-578 GG
+578 DE